1 MPQNGWISSSSKDLG
16 VHFDSFLK
24 MEAHVKSICKKAYY
38 QLHLIHKVRQYIP
51 EAAAR
56 KLVQANVTSLLDYCN
71 SLLVGLPNSLLSL
84 LQRVQNCAARIVK
97 RLPKH
102 SHITQVL
109 KDLHWLPIAQRIEY
123 KIIMMTFKSLN
134 GLAPPYLG
142 DLLTPYQPSRT
153 LHSSNDNQLSLSHHK
168 YLAYG
173 GRSFEVIA
181 PELWNGLHSSMRQI
195 KSLELFKKRLKT
207 HLFIKAFRDH

>member
-1 MPQNGWISSSSKDLG
+1 MYFGAIILRWKS
-16 VHFDSFLK
+16 LK
-24 MEAHVKSICKKAYY
+24 
-38 QLHLIHKVRQYIP
+38 
-51 EAAAR
+51 
-56 KLVQANVTSLLDYCN
+56 
-71 SLLVGLPNSLLSL
+71 L
-84 LQRVQNCAARIVK
+84 LQTPLESKHVSLQTLPFGKFRTVQLALFSPIFT
-97 RLPKH
+97 LGF
-102 SHITQVL
+102 
-109 KDLHWLPIAQRIEY
+109 KDLHWLPIAQHIEY

-142 DLLTPYQPSRT
+142 NLLILYQPSRT
-153 LHSSNDNQLSLSHHK
+153 LRFSNDIQLSLPHHK